1 MGGMKP
7 RKPAPPEERKPKIA
21 ALALSVL
28 TVLLLCLYA
37 FHQLPRISGGG
48 EPLATGGDRKY
59 HVLVLGEAADEDALK
74 EIYRGAETESRSYD
88 CVVELDVPSSL
99 AEGQSLQS
107 LLDFASFVDADGV
120 IAYIGEGTGSLSI
133 PATFSG
139 REIPL
144 ITVSRYD
151 ESIPQVSH
159 IGTNYSELGRMISR
173 ESAVYLNGRGRLII
187 INTAKS
193 NSANYSNLMAS
204 VKSGLAYFEDIDVYI
219 ADLESSAAITDT
231 SGILARKIRY
241 SDANLLV
248 CLSSE
253 DSIRAAQLVNDLG
266 KAGYIGIIG
275 FGEGSVLD
283 RYLEVGV
290 ITELLS
296 IDSQKTGSLALR
308 ELFEYIHHGHA
319 NNYIAADVKVRKG
332 GSL

>member
-1 MGGMKP
+1 MKL
-7 RKPAPPEERKPKIA
+7 KKIA
-21 ALALSVL
+21 VLKEKAPQLAALLLSVL

-37 FHQLPRISGGG
+37 FYQLPRIAKEH
-48 EPLATGGDRKY
+48 EPQASSGDRKY
-59 HVLVLGEAADEDALK
+59 HVLVLGEAADEVALK
-74 EIYRGAETESRSYD
+74 EIYKGADSMSKFYN
-88 CVVELDVPSSL
+88 CVVELNVPSSL

-107 LLDFASFVDADGV
+107 LLDFASFADADGV
-120 IAYIGEGTGSLSI
+120 IAYIGEGTRSVSI
-133 PATFSG
+133 PKTSSG

-144 ITVSRYD
+144 ITVSHYD

-159 IGTNYSELGRMISR
+159 IGTNYSELGKMISR
-173 ESAVYLNGRGRLII
+173 ESVTYLNGSGRLII

-193 NSANYSNLMAS
+193 SSANYSSLMAS
-204 VKSGLAYFEDIDVYI
+204 VKSGLSFFEDIDVYV

-231 SGILARKIRY
+231 SGLLARKIRY
-241 SDANLLV
+241 SDADLIV

-266 KAGYIGIIG
+266 KSGYIGIIG

-283 RYLEVGV
+283 RYLEIGV

-296 IDSQKTGSLALR
+296 INSQKIGSLALK
-308 ELFEYIHHGHA
+308 ELFEYIHNGHA
-319 NNYIAADVKVRKG
+319 NNYIAANVEVRKG

>member
-1 MGGMKP
+1 MNLK
-7 RKPAPPEERKPKIA
+7 K
-21 ALALSVL
+21 L
-28 TVLLLCLYA
+28 VLLKEKAPQLVALVLFILTILLFCLYV
-37 FHQLPRISGGG
+37 FYQLPRIDKES
-48 EPLATGGDRKY
+48 EPLSVGGDRKY
-59 HVLVLGEAADEDALK
+59 HVLVLGEAADEDALR

-120 IAYIGEGTGSLSI
+120 IAYIGEGTGSLSV
-133 PATFSG
+133 PASFSG

-173 ESAVYLNGRGRLII
+173 ESATYLNGSGKLII
-187 INTAKS
+187 INTVKS
-193 NSANYSNLMAS
+193 NSANYSNLMTS
-204 VKSGLAYFEDIDVYI
+204 VKGGLAYFENIDVYI

-241 SDANLLV
+241 SDADLLV

-266 KAGYIGIIG
+266 KSGYIGIIG
-275 FGEGSVLD
+275 FGEGNVLD
-283 RYLEVGV
+283 RYLEIGV

-296 IDSQKTGSLALR
+296 IDSQKIGSVALK
-308 ELFEYIHHGHA
+308 ELFEYIHYGHA